1 MPIPKQ
7 GTVQQEYVDH
17 VKFDNPGFS
26 PATLVSQDF
35 AENLLGHR
43 SGGVNKPSPY
53 IDTNSGATVTY
64 AAGPANALVDTAKA
78 WVVNAWAGKKV
89 RTATGKTGIIASNT
103 ATQLTLTAAAW
114 TGGTPANNELYII
127 EPTAGQTHRDNWFAV
142 LRQDNNVDAL

>member
-53 IDTNSGATVTY
+53 TDTNSGATVTY
-64 AAGPANALVDTAKA
+64 TATTATDTAKA
-78 WVVNAWAGKKV
+78 WITNAWANKKI
-89 RTATGKTGIIASNT
+89 RTATGKTGIVASNT
-103 ATQLTLTAAAW
+103 ATVLTLTAAGW

-127 EPTAGQTHRDNWFAV
+127 EPTGGQTHRDNWFAV